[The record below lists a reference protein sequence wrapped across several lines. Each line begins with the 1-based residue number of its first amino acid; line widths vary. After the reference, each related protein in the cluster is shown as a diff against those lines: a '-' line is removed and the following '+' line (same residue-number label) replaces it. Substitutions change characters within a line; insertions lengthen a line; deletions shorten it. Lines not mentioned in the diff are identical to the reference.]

1 MQLASVLLA
10 RAYAVFQIEDLNPN
24 GTVYYP
30 EIATALVGRYGFQKY
45 PSKPEEF
52 DESKGIEFHD
62 GRLRETVIN
71 KLVILNRGIY
81 VDTGASTDV
90 SEDILRDMLEWG
102 ETNFGFA
109 FSPDMLKKRAY
120 VSNITFH
127 SEVNLVELHPAL
139 REICAVVTQQV
150 EENFGRK
157 LIYEPEAVQLQFD
170 NLTTNFGTAAF
181 LIQRREGVAFSE
193 NKYFSASPLKTKIH
207 IALIEALEKQL
218 SPKASP
224 SLP

>member
-30 EIATALVGRYGFQKY
+30 EIATALVERYGFQKY

-52 DESKGIEFHD
+52 DEKKGIEFHE
-62 GRLRETVIN
+62 GRSGKAVIT
-71 KLVILNRGIY
+71 KFVILSSGLY

-90 SEDILRDMLEWG
+90 SEDILRDVLEWG
-102 ETNFGFA
+102 ETNFGLA
-109 FSPDMLKKRAY
+109 FRPDMLKKRAY

-127 SEVNLVELHPAL
+127 SEVSLLELHPAL
-139 REICAVVTQQV
+139 REISAVVTQQV

-170 NLTTNFGTAAF
+170 KLTTNFGTAAF
-181 LIQRREGVAFSE
+181 LIQRREGVPFSE
-193 NKYFSASPLKTKIH
+193 NKYFSTSPLKTKIH

-218 SPKASP
+218 SPKASR